1 MIRKN
6 DSQFNPSLKKG
17 GNGIAQLDLSKTEK
31 INDQFMDV
39 TKCGSKMFCQRWSN
53 SDNIFFSL

>member
-6 DSQFNPSLKKG
+6 DAQFNPPLKKG
-17 GNGIAQLDLSKTEK
+17 GNGIAQLDLSEK

-39 TKCGSKMFCQRWSN
+39 TMCGSKMLCQRWSN
-53 SDNIFFSL
+53 SDNIFF